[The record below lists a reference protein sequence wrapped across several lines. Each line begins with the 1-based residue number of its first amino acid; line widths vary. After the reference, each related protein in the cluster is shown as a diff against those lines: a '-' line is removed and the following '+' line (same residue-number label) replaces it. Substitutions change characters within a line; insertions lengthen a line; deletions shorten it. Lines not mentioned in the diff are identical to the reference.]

1 MPHRGA
7 DFHWGGALFVE
18 GHPEKAFWFLHCV
31 IRHALASAGPNA
43 CLSEKY
49 QTPAGRFGSTL
60 SGADASHH
68 GRAVEL
74 DDQEHGFDRGL
85 AIH

>member
-1 MPHRGA
+1 MP
-7 DFHWGGALFVE
+7 
-18 GHPEKAFWFLHCV
+18 
-31 IRHALASAGPNA
+31 
-43 CLSEKY
+43 
-49 QTPAGRFGSTL
+49 